1 MSYCR
6 VNVDDDTVVKAYIN
20 GKGYEST
27 GTVVDNDYDLDDDND
42 DDDNY
47 RRIVSHHSVHH
58 PSIHPS
64 PLTSVG
70 CTPSMTRSS
79 NMYLAVSVEMLLL
92 LLL

>member
-27 GTVVDNDYDLDDDND
+27 GTVVVDND

-47 RRIVSHHSVHH
+47 QRIVSHHSLHH
-58 PSIHPS
+58 PSIHLTIHH
-64 PLTSVG
+64 PL
-70 CTPSMTRSS
+70 P
-79 NMYLAVSVEMLLL
+79 L
-92 LLL
+92 